1 MEKSILLKA
10 LIIYACFFIFS
21 VLLAF
26 VVQSLRPKKDDR
38 MNIWTR
44 IVSWM
49 CIVPIFI
56 FSAYFGKYTFL
67 VLVGLL
73 TYFGLKEYLRVIK
86 IKPNCDYC
94 RTAFGLS
101 FLFLLCAFFGLN
113 EIFYSLPVVAVLTI
127 LLVPVFTQKPQNSVY
142 LTAGSLTGTLYVG
155 WMFSFLILVRDL
167 PGGFGYIIF
176 LGTMAAAVD
185 NLAYAFGKIF
195 GQGKK
200 KLIPEISPNKTVIG
214 SIGGVLGTVLVAW
227 LFRFAVPGL
236 SFGQCLLLGLLLAIT
251 GQLGDLVK
259 SAIKRD
265 MGVKDMGNLIPGHGG
280 VLDRFDSWLFSAP
293 FIYFYLKFF
302 VR

>member
-1 MEKSILLKA
+1 MDKAILLRSLA
-10 LIIYACFFIFS
+10 IYGCFFAFAAI
-21 VLLAF
+21 LAF
-26 VVQSLRPKKDDR
+26 VVQTLRPNSDNR
-38 MNIWTR
+38 MNIWIR

-49 CIVPIFI
+49 CIVPLFI
-56 FSAYFGKYTFL
+56 LSAYFGKITFL

-73 TYFGLKEYLRVIK
+73 AYFGLKEFVKVIK
-86 IKPNCDYC
+86 IKPNCAYC

-101 FLFLLCAFFGLN
+101 FLFLLCAFFGQID
-113 EIFYSLPVVAVLTI
+113 IFFSLPVVVVLAI
-127 LLVPVFTQKPQNSVY
+127 LLVPAFAQKPQNSVY
-142 LTAGSLTGTLYVG
+142 LSAGSLMGTLYVG

-167 PGGFGYIIF
+167 HNGFGYIIF

-185 NLAYAFGKIF
+185 NLAYAFGRIF
-195 GQGKK
+195 GRGKK

-214 SIGGVLGTVLVAW
+214 SLGGVFGTVLVAW
-227 LFRFAVPGL
+227 LFRFAVPDL
-236 SFGQCLLLGLLLAIT
+236 SFGQCLVLGLLLAIT

-293 FIYFYLKFF
+293 FVYFYLKFF